1 MNKANRYIDYTFKDA
16 SETYLNEDN
25 LIKQYSD
32 QIDAESRVPGKLL
45 FRTEETPF
53 DSKW

>member
-1 MNKANRYIDYTFKDA
+1 MSKANKYIDYTFRDA
-16 SETYLNEDN
+16 SETFLNEDN